1 MQHLFKKTT
10 DICSMNDNLTNSKQN
25 TTLTDYNYQEVDYTD
40 GELAYI
46 KHLAISSRMH
56 ATQAD
61 LVFIVFCSHGEL
73 RFEMDGSEYT
83 LSKDDVFVGYPN
95 AIYNHFEASYDLR
108 CRLLCLSKLLMQEM
122 LYPNQSIWNK
132 TLFLKKHYIFHL
144 SDEEVIMQNCMNTVL
159 AHNVKSNKTTFRKEI
174 IHSLVQCIIYE
185 LCRTLSTFVQTEDTK
200 ETNQRKILFD
210 RFISYLSSCDVKKQ
224 PLSVYADKLC
234 VSTRYLTMVC
244 REISGKTAYDWIR
257 NYVQN
262 DVRFYLL
269 HTNLSIKEISVK
281 LGFCNLS
288 FFGKYV
294 RENLGRSPSEFRRH
308 LKEE

>member
-10 DICSMNDNLTNSKQN
+10 DICSMNDNLTNSKQY
-25 TTLTDYNYQEVDYTD
+25 TTLTDYNHQEVDYTD
-40 GELAYI
+40 GELTI
-46 KHLAISSRMH
+46 INHLTFSSRMH
-56 ATQAD
+56 ATQVD
-61 LVFIVFCSHGEL
+61 MVFIVFCCQGEL
-73 RFEMDGSEYT
+73 RFEMDGSEYM
-83 LSKDDVFVGYPN
+83 LSKDDVFAGYPN
-95 AIYNHFEASYDLR
+95 AIYNHFEASYDLK
-108 CRLLCLSKLLMQEM
+108 CRLICLSKSLMMEM

-132 TLFLKKHYIFHL
+132 TLFLKKHYIFRL

-185 LCRTLSTFVQTEDTK
+185 LCRTLSTFVQTEDNK

-244 REISGKTAYDWIR
+244 REISGRTAYDWIQD
-257 NYVQN
+257 YVQN

-294 RENLGRSPSEFRRH
+294 RENLGKSPSEFRRH

>member
-56 ATQAD
+56 ATKAD

-108 CRLLCLSKLLMQEM
+108 CRLLCLSKLLIQEM

-185 LCRTLSTFVQTEDTK
+185 LCRTLSTFVQTEDNK

-210 RFISYLSSCDVKKQ
+210 RFISYLSSCEVKKQ

-294 RENLGRSPSEFRRH
+294 RENLGKSPSEFRRH

>member
-56 ATQAD
+56 ATKAN

-108 CRLLCLSKLLMQEM
+108 AGC
-122 LYPNQSIWNK
+122 YA
-132 TLFLKKHYIFHL
+132 F
-144 SDEEVIMQNCMNTVL
+144 QNC
-159 AHNVKSNKTTFRKEI
+159 S
-174 IHSLVQCIIYE
+174 
-185 LCRTLSTFVQTEDTK
+185 CR
-200 ETNQRKILFD
+200 R
-210 RFISYLSSCDVKKQ
+210 C
-224 PLSVYADKLC
+224 
-234 VSTRYLTMVC
+234 STR
-244 REISGKTAYDWIR
+244 IKASGT
-257 NYVQN
+257 
-262 DVRFYLL
+262 
-269 HTNLSIKEISVK
+269 
-281 LGFCNLS
+281 
-288 FFGKYV
+288 
-294 RENLGRSPSEFRRH
+294 RH
-308 LKEE
+308 FS